1 MESVKFSIDEM
12 YQLNALVFGIKDVIK
27 GFINESDPNL
37 KESSKRKVYKAGEV
51 IRQELLQIDE
61 QRKKINEHIEEGK
74 SVEEIEAIKL
84 EKLKELFS
92 SVEEVQIEK
101 PLFSLVED
109 VSLSGNYQFLYEKI
123 FKD

>member
-1 MESVKFSIDEM
+1 METLKFTIDEM

-37 KESSKRKVYKAGEV
+37 KESTKRKVYKAGDA
-51 IRQELLQIDE
+51 IRKELLQVDE
-61 QRKKINEHIEEGK
+61 QRKTISAYTEEGK
-74 SVEEIEAIKL
+74 SEDELNEIKTAKL
-84 EKLKELFS
+84 QELFLS
-92 SVEEVQIEK
+92 SEEVQIEK

-109 VSLSGNYQFLYEKI
+109 VSLSGNYQYLYEKI